1 MGNGLLTVIQNEQN
15 KNNNL
20 TLPEE
25 EKNLFIEINK
35 NEFNQKT

>member
-15 KNNNL
+15 KNNDL

-25 EKNLFIEINK
+25 EKNPFIEINK
-35 NEFNQKT
+35 NELNQKT